1 VASGGGEVAEQQ
13 KPGPREEFEGEG
25 QGIGE
30 DTPHGGGQGA
40 VGGQGGE
47 GGGAADA
54 SPDVGEE
61 GEPRQTEVY
70 APDEDV
76 NKGEDEGSESEE

>member
-30 DTPHGGGQGA
+30 DTPQ
-40 VGGQGGE
+40 VGGE

-54 SPDVGEE
+54 SPDIGEE
-61 GEPRQTEVY
+61 GEPRQTEVD